1 MHSNLTPSKANAWGI
16 KVSDLV
22 DEREAARRIGMS
34 VAFLRADR
42 YRGHVGNRT
51 VGPPFY
57 RIGRAIRYAPADL
70 EHWVESRRVE
80 RRGAA

>member
-1 MHSNLTPSKANAWGI
+1 MSE
-16 KVSDLV
+16 LV
-22 DEREAARRIGMS
+22 DEREAARLIGMS

-57 RIGRAIRYAPADL
+57 RIGRAIRYSPPEL
-70 EHWVESRRVE
+70 QNWVAARRVE
-80 RRGAA
+80 RHETV

>member
-1 MHSNLTPSKANAWGI
+1 MSELIG
-16 KVSDLV
+16 
-22 DEREAARRIGMS
+22 EQQAAKLIGMS

-57 RIGRAIRYAPADL
+57 RIGRAIRYSPPELLA
-70 EHWVESRRVE
+70 WVASRRVE
-80 RRGAA
+80 RRETA